1 MSHTDIDEDL
11 AAKLIVKERGA
22 VPVMNSVESADGG
35 VLHHDINPED
45 SVSQCGRS
53 STSSTSS
60 RLKAM
65 AKRAALEVEAAALA
79 QRQEYELEEL
89 RLKQRKAQLALR
101 IELQVAKAQEQV
113 YQQDDAA
120 QEGPPIE
127 PPVVHASTPSR
138 PAAAVNA
145 VERPR
150 EDETL
155 PYPPSERDAVFLELL
170 QQGQQQQQRL
180 LESVSLPQIDLERY
194 DGNPLKF
201 HEFWRG
207 FENCVDQTTVSDAVK
222 LDRLLRYCAGDVRR
236 LLQPCLIMKASEGY
250 HKAKS
255 ILQEKY
261 GDPVLIAD
269 AWLRKVTEGKRI
281 SPQDRRGLGEMA
293 DEILICVRT
302 LEAIGQRSELTSQR
316 VLLQVTERLPYY
328 LRARWLK
335 VVSTARKDR
344 RLPSISDL
352 VTLLQEVAKEENDPV
367 FGRLLERDVSKTP
380 SMKKR
385 ASSKGH
391 RGVFTASTDDGDV
404 KTRPCV
410 KCKGNHT
417 LFGCE
422 QFKQLEPDERLKLAK
437 DEKLC
442 FNCLKKGHGA
452 NGCKVNRVCTV
463 KGCGKKH
470 TKFLHLPRQPS
481 QPGRNA
487 LPPNAQETRRD
498 EPRSSS
504 TAGEASN
511 HSSARVGEM
520 ASNVIGAGSKIALPI
535 VAVRVRAKG
544 KDTYFDTY
552 ALLDSGSTS
561 TFCTTELTRK
571 VEAEGGTQKLSMST
585 LDRSSSVITCKTVSL
600 EVESLST
607 GNRLNLPHVYAKEQI
622 NVSRSHIVDV
632 SDTERFPHLAD
643 VDVPK
648 ASPRDVMLLIG
659 QDVPEALV
667 PLDVRRGKAE
677 DIYAVKTVLGWT
689 VNGPVGNHHSDQDV
703 SSSFISR
710 DANLELQV
718 ERFWSLESTESLADQ
733 SKCMSVNDR
742 RALDVWDESIQKED
756 GHYQLSIPFKERP
769 PKLADNMSVAER
781 RLQSL
786 GRRLRRDEDL
796 HRRYT
801 KAMTDLVEEGYAEKV
816 AEENAG
822 SCDPVWYL
830 PHHPVENPN
839 KPGKTRIVFDCA
851 STFLGRS
858 LNDAVLQGP
867 DLTNSLLGVLL
878 RFRQEPIAVMG
889 DIKAMFNQ
897 VRVPPDERDLL
908 RFLWWPEG
916 DVEKQPEVYRMCV
929 HLFGGT
935 WCPSVCSFAL
945 RRTSE
950 DQDAEFSP
958 EAVNVVK
965 RNFYVDDCLV
975 SVKEE
980 DKAVQL
986 VDELKRMLKGGG
998 FNLTK
1003 WLSNSPKVMES
1014 VPVHDRA
1021 KEVEGLDLTYDALPI
1036 ERALG
1041 VKWNIELDTMTY
1053 GITPKHKPCTRRG
1066 VLSEVCSVYD
1076 PYGFASP
1083 YVLNA
1088 KVILQELTAMKLDWD
1103 DPLPEKQRDSWLNW
1117 KRDLPLMEDFNI
1129 SRCLKPHDFGE
1140 VMEYQLHHFSD
1151 ASERAYGVASYLRVT
1166 NQEGKV
1172 YCSLVMARTR
1182 LTPLKRVTIP
1192 RLELMA
1198 ATLAVRVDSMLRRE
1212 LDFNLKES
1220 VFWSD
1225 STIVLQYIKNVEK
1238 RFHTFVGNRIAVI
1251 HEGSEPKQWRYVDT
1265 RQNPADDVSRGMT
1278 AEQLMNS
1285 DRWVNGPIFL
1295 WSEEELWPGSHAWD
1309 DVSLDGDP
1317 EVKSKDKAGVYMSA
1331 EVEGAASMSKLLE
1344 HYSSWHRLKK
1354 AVCWLRRYL
1363 KWLRGR
1369 FAHGTESISGESTS
1383 GNLTVEEMKEAE
1395 EKILQYVQSVNFP
1408 DEIFSLQADQN
1419 DDARQGQSC
1428 KYVKKISSI
1437 YKLDPRMINGL
1448 LRVGGRLG
1456 RSVLPEDAKHPII
1469 LRHDSHVAK
1478 LILREIHET
1487 SGHSGKNHILSRL
1500 NQKYWIPA
1508 AGSVIRGLLARC
1520 VVCRRQRG
1528 KVLVQKM
1535 ADLPADRL
1543 TPDEPPFS
1551 RVGIDYFGPFELK
1564 RGRSVVKRYG
1574 VLFTCLS
1581 VRAVHLEMADSLDT
1595 DSCINAIRRF
1605 IARRG
1610 NVREIRSDNGTNLV
1624 GAERELRAAIHSW
1637 NQAQIHETLLQK
1649 NIKWTFNPP
1658 AASHQG
1664 GVWERQIRTV
1674 RKLLCSLVRQQTLND
1689 DSLHTLFC
1697 EVEGIINSRPITGVS
1712 TDVNDVEALTP
1723 NHLLLLNASSTPPPV
1738 ATSEADN
1745 YARRRWRQV
1754 QFLADTF
1761 WTRWRR
1767 EYLPR
1772 LQERQKWA
1780 TSQRNVHVGDLVLV
1794 VDEHSPRNVWPLGR
1808 VLQTWPDEKG
1818 FVRQCEVKTR
1828 TSILRRP
1835 VTKLCLILEADS

>member
-22 VPVMNSVESADGG
+22 VPVINSVESADGG

-65 AKRAALEVEAAALA
+65 AKRAALEVEAVALA

-101 IELQVAKAQEQV
+101 IELQVAQAQEQV

-120 QEGPPIE
+120 QEGPPME

-145 VERPR
+145 VERPC

-222 LDRLLRYCAGDVRR
+222 LDRLLRYCAGD
-236 LLQPCLIMKASEGY
+236 
-250 HKAKS
+250 
-255 ILQEKY
+255 
-261 GDPVLIAD
+261 
-269 AWLRKVTEGKRI
+269 
-281 SPQDRRGLGEMA
+281 
-293 DEILICVRT
+293 
-302 LEAIGQRSELTSQR
+302 
-316 VLLQVTERLPYY
+316 
-328 LRARWLK
+328 
-335 VVSTARKDR
+335 
-344 RLPSISDL
+344 
-352 VTLLQEVAKEENDPV
+352 EVAKEENDPV

-385 ASSKGH
+385 ASSKAH

-417 LFGCE
+417 LFRCE

-452 NGCKVNRVCTV
+452 NGCKVNHVCTV

-498 EPRSSS
+498 EPPSSS

-520 ASNVIGAGSKIALPI
+520 ASNVIGAGSKIALPM

-585 LDRSSSVITCKTVSL
+585 LDKSRSVITCKTVSL

-622 NVSRSHIVDV
+622 NVSHSHIADV

-667 PLDVRRGKAE
+667 PLDVRRKAE

-796 HRRYT
+796 HRRYI

-839 KPGKTRIVFDCA
+839 KPGKTRIVFDC
-851 STFLGRS
+851 FVRS
-858 LNDAVLQGP
+858 
-867 DLTNSLLGVLL
+867 
-878 RFRQEPIAVMG
+878 
-889 DIKAMFNQ
+889 
-897 VRVPPDERDLL
+897 
-908 RFLWWPEG
+908 WWPEG

-1003 WLSNSPKVMES
+1003 WLSNSPKLMES

-1166 NQEGKV
+1166 SQEGKV

-1220 VFWSD
+1220 IFWSD

-1251 HEGSEPKQWRYVDT
+1251 HEGSKPKQWRYVDT

-1309 DVSLDGDP
+1309 NVSLDGDP
-1317 EVKSKDKAGVYMSA
+1317 KVKSKDKAGV
-1331 EVEGAASMSKLLE
+1331 
-1344 HYSSWHRLKK
+1344 
-1354 AVCWLRRYL
+1354 
-1363 KWLRGR
+1363 
-1369 FAHGTESISGESTS
+1369 
-1383 GNLTVEEMKEAE
+1383 
-1395 EKILQYVQSVNFP
+1395 
-1408 DEIFSLQADQN
+1408 
-1419 DDARQGQSC
+1419 
-1428 KYVKKISSI
+1428 
-1437 YKLDPRMINGL
+1437 
-1448 LRVGGRLG
+1448 
-1456 RSVLPEDAKHPII
+1456 
-1469 LRHDSHVAK
+1469 
-1478 LILREIHET
+1478 
-1487 SGHSGKNHILSRL
+1487 
-1500 NQKYWIPA
+1500 
-1508 AGSVIRGLLARC
+1508 
-1520 VVCRRQRG
+1520 
-1528 KVLVQKM
+1528 
-1535 ADLPADRL
+1535 
-1543 TPDEPPFS
+1543 
-1551 RVGIDYFGPFELK
+1551 
-1564 RGRSVVKRYG
+1564 
-1574 VLFTCLS
+1574 CL
-1581 VRAVHLEMADSLDT
+1581 
-1595 DSCINAIRRF
+1595 
-1605 IARRG
+1605 
-1610 NVREIRSDNGTNLV
+1610 
-1624 GAERELRAAIHSW
+1624 
-1637 NQAQIHETLLQK
+1637 
-1649 NIKWTFNPP
+1649 
-1658 AASHQG
+1658 
-1664 GVWERQIRTV
+1664 
-1674 RKLLCSLVRQQTLND
+1674 
-1689 DSLHTLFC
+1689 
-1697 EVEGIINSRPITGVS
+1697 
-1712 TDVNDVEALTP
+1712 
-1723 NHLLLLNASSTPPPV
+1723 
-1738 ATSEADN
+1738 
-1745 YARRRWRQV
+1745 
-1754 QFLADTF
+1754 
-1761 WTRWRR
+1761 
-1767 EYLPR
+1767 
-1772 LQERQKWA
+1772 
-1780 TSQRNVHVGDLVLV
+1780 HVG
-1794 VDEHSPRNVWPLGR
+1794 
-1808 VLQTWPDEKG
+1808 
-1818 FVRQCEVKTR
+1818 
-1828 TSILRRP
+1828 
-1835 VTKLCLILEADS
+1835 